1 MNTARRALLVLLA
14 GLMLVLGA
22 CTSSGSDRP
31 AARAAEQS
39 RQGVGSPAGLAA
51 AFPVTCPD
59 ATVEVS
65 TAEQLK
71 GALAD
76 VAPGTV
82 ISLADGTYDGTF
94 TASTSGTGQAPI
106 WLCGSHNAVLRG
118 PGTDHGLVLHLQQVT
133 DWRLVGFSVRGG
145 QKGVMAD
152 GVSASVIQDLTVT
165 DIGDEAVH
173 LRTASTGNVI
183 RGLTIS
189 NTGLRTE
196 KFGEGIYIGS
206 AESNWCQISDC
217 APDRSDHNVIIANTI
232 HDTAAENVDIKE
244 GTTGGV
250 LADNTFDGAG
260 MAGDADSWVDVKG
273 NGWLI
278 QNNHGT
284 TARTSGFQVNLQ
296 ADGWGTGN
304 TFDANTADVHGPGYG
319 YELRR
324 PTDEPTAHTASPA
337 PTPPPTPRRASPTPP
352 APDRTHT

>member
-1 MNTARRALLVLLA
+1 MNTTRRTLVVLLA

-22 CTSSGSDRP
+22 CTSTGLSRP
-31 AARAAEQS
+31 AAGVAAQP
-39 RQGVGSPAGLAA
+39 RQGMGWPAGLPATA
-51 AFPVTCPD
+51 PITCPQ
-59 ATVEVS
+59 ATVEVG

-71 GALAD
+71 TALAH

-82 ISLADGTYDGTF
+82 IWLADGTYDGTF
-94 TASTSGTGQAPI
+94 TASTSGTAQAPI
-106 WLCGSHNAVLRG
+106 WVCGSSNAILHG

-133 DWRLVGFSVRGG
+133 DWRLVGFTVRDG

-152 GVSASVIQDLTVT
+152 GVSASIIQDLTVT
-165 DIGDEAVH
+165 EIGDEAVH

-189 NTGLRTE
+189 HTGLRTQ
-196 KFGEGIYIGS
+196 KFGEGIYVGS
-206 AESNWCQISDC
+206 AKSNWCQISDC
-217 APDRSDHNVIIANTI
+217 TPDRSDHNVIIANTI

-250 LADNTFDGAG
+250 LADNMFNGAA
-260 MAGDADSWVDVKG
+260 MAADADSWVDVKG

-319 YELRR
+319 YELRA
-324 PTDEPTAHTASPA
+324 PTDAPTADNRVSCTNTATGA
-337 PTPPPTPRRASPTPP
+337 AKGLTNTTC
-352 APDRTHT
+352 T